1 MDKDLLKCADQA
13 LRYLSIREHN
23 RRELSLKLRN
33 KGYEDDIIRRTLDS
47 LEEDGSLSEQR
58 YVEAYVRS
66 SNNRHPEGKSVMM
79 ARLLSKG
86 ADRAVCSRVLDDIYN
101 NEYVCALV
109 TRASTKKDR
118 IGLLKAGFTS
128 ADIAKYMLSKSDD
141 LE

>member
-1 MDKDLLKCADQA
+1 
-13 LRYLSIREHN
+13 
-23 RRELSLKLRN
+23 
-33 KGYEDDIIRRTLDS
+33 
-47 LEEDGSLSEQR
+47 
-58 YVEAYVRS
+58 
-66 SNNRHPEGKSVMM
+66 MM

-118 IGLLKAGFTS
+118 IGLLKAGFSS

>member
-1 MDKDLLKCADQA
+1 VDKDLLKCADQA
-13 LRYLSIREHN
+13 LRYLSLREHN

-33 KGYEDDIIRRTLDS
+33 KGYEEDIIRRTLDC

-66 SNNRHPEGKSVMM
+66 SNNRHPEGRSVMM

-86 ADRAVCSRVLDDIYN
+86 ADRDVCRSVLDNIYN
-101 NEYVCALV
+101 DEYVCALV
-109 TRASTKKDR
+109 MRASAKKDR